1 MIDDAVVDRMV
12 SIRDLDTNEKCD
24 EFIKT
29 LLDDS
34 DESYRAGGLEMSDIP
49 KLCRIFHDYPGCDDL
64 MFSLMHLIEDIP
76 GEKSEYNKYIAIAVP
91 EMIDA
96 PVFAMTLVQRIM
108 YNEDYYVEFPKVICD
123 LKSEEKQEFV
133 DFLLRIKLRY
143 NNSYGDLVDELMS
156 KIDSCEG

>member
-1 MIDDAVVDRMV
+1 MINDEVIDRLV

-34 DESYRAGGLEMSDIP
+34 DESYKAGSLEMSDIP
-49 KLCRIFHDYPGCDDL
+49 KLCRIFHDYPGCDEL
-64 MFSLMHLIEDIP
+64 MDSLMHLIEDIP

-91 EMIDA
+91 AMIDA

-108 YNEDYYVEFPKVICD
+108 YSDDYYAEFPNVICN
-123 LKSEEKQEFV
+123 LKSEEKQEFI
-133 DFLLRIKLRY
+133 DFLLCIKSRY

-156 KIDSCEG
+156 KIE